1 MRASFKCLRVESS
14 TCATT
19 QPPSS
24 GVPTAVAYVNSIA
37 IVGPLTSTSGDSS
50 IQSMLDTIMTI
61 QVAHGQLLVDVLL
74 ELQGLHADLASIR
87 WSLPPPPF
95 DDDF

>member
-1 MRASFKCLRVESS
+1 MLHLGLEDFLASEPVHIIAPIVATFLRQRAAQMRASFKCLRVESS

-24 GVPTAVAYVNSIA
+24 GVPTAVAYVNPIA
-37 IVGPLTSTSGDSS
+37 AVGPLTSTSGDSS

-61 QVAHGQLLVDVLL
+61 
-74 ELQGLHADLASIR
+74 
-87 WSLPPPPF
+87 
-95 DDDF
+95 